1 MKIVD
6 GIIKI
11 SSIFWMIPALTAVA
25 GAAGPPARTGE
36 VKIRIVAEFGKSLD
50 WHHRLNRI
58 ASARLGKDGYYDV
71 FTMNPDGGDVRVL
84 TDSTDGCPQKNN
96 GNPCFHPSGKYLVFT
111 GQNERLPDGDRA
123 VRRAAVPGSG
133 LGADLFLV
141 DIDGRKVSQLTDY
154 PLVRP
159 LRAVIHP
166 QFSPDGR
173 KLAWSERVRR
183 GESCGGGWVIR
194 IADFQE
200 GDPPALENIVT
211 LEPGERDCFYEA
223 HDFSADGRRLLFS
236 SNLEEGQ
243 PHTGLDIYELDL
255 EFGKTA
261 RLTRTDRAWDEHAH
275 YSPDGSRIAWM
286 SSAGLEI
293 DYGPEEGKGTTWGRH
308 LKTEL
313 WLMDADGTNPRQLT
327 HFNTPGHPEHVP
339 GARCIV
345 SDSAWSPDGKSL
357 IACVAWA
364 KGLKRGVKLVLIEL
378 P

>member
-200 GDPPALENIVT
+200 GDPPALE
-211 LEPGERDCFYEA
+211 L
-223 HDFSADGRRLLFS
+223 
-236 SNLEEGQ
+236 
-243 PHTGLDIYELDL
+243 
-255 EFGKTA
+255 
-261 RLTRTDRAWDEHAH
+261 
-275 YSPDGSRIAWM
+275 
-286 SSAGLEI
+286 
-293 DYGPEEGKGTTWGRH
+293 
-308 LKTEL
+308 
-313 WLMDADGTNPRQLT
+313 
-327 HFNTPGHPEHVP
+327 
-339 GARCIV
+339 
-345 SDSAWSPDGKSL
+345 SL
-357 IACVAWA
+357 IH
-364 KGLKRGVKLVLIEL
+364 I
-378 P
+378 